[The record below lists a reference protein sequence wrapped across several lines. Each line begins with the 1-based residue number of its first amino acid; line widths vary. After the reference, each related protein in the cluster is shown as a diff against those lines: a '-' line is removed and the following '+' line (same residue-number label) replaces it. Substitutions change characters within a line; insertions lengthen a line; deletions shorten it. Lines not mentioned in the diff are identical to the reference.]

1 MIDEIAI
8 AAATRDWYDMVGGDW
23 WCPEGVG
30 VDVVVGTN
38 IGDVGNASIQSN
50 HSIHFHFPIIIYF

>member
-8 AAATRDWYDMVGGDW
+8 AVATRDWYDMVWGDW

-30 VDVVVGTN
+30 VDVVVGIF
-38 IGDVGNASIQSN
+38 IGDVVNASIQSN
-50 HSIHFHFPIIIYF
+50 PIIQYIFISQL